1 MEGYMEKHKDVTV
14 IEQYLGHQIM
24 IDDFELESTVFSKI
38 ADAVPDMLYVTDIQ
52 QMRKVYSNARIHQLF
67 RMGRKEI
74 SEMGMKFF
82 EKIIHPADQH
92 QYFESIQHLRF
103 AKDNEVHELQ
113 YRIIDYEGKIHWL
126 ATKRKVLKRDQFGN
140 PLHVIGISQ
149 DITQQIEL
157 NIERERLLEEQ
168 AKLKA
173 AQQRRLFKAII
184 SAQEEER
191 RNIAENLHNEV
202 GQLLFAAQLKLSQ
215 TDKETR
221 ALLNAAI
228 KKVRQISFE
237 LTPVLLSDMGL
248 EVALRDM
255 LERKL
260 EPNQIS
266 FNLSFNI
273 KGHRL
278 NINMEVV
285 IFRIVQELLN
295 NTIKYANATHV
306 NVLVLQKDEELYV
319 SQTDNGKGMD
329 TKVLSDLKEGF
340 GLKSIV
346 NRLRL
351 LNGVIEVFSQP
362 QKGTKVLMNIPLNGA
377 E

>member
-1 MEGYMEKHKDVTV
+1 MEKYKDTTV
-14 IEQYLGHQIM
+14 IEQYLGHEIIM
-24 IDDFELESTVFSKI
+24 DDFELESTVFSKI

-52 QMRKVYSNARIHQLF
+52 QMRKVYSNTRIHQLF
-67 RMGRKEI
+67 KMGRKEI

-113 YRIIDYEGKIHWL
+113 YRIIDFDGKIHWL
-126 ATKRKVLKRDQFGN
+126 STKRKVLKRDQYGN

-157 NIERERLLEEQ
+157 NAERERLLEEQ
-168 AKLKA
+168 TKLKA

-202 GQLLFAAQLKLSQ
+202 GQLLFAAQLKLSPSE
-215 TDKETR
+215 KESR

-273 KGHRL
+273 KDIRL

-306 NVLVLQKDEELYV
+306 NVLVLQKEEELYV

>member
-1 MEGYMEKHKDVTV
+1 MEKQNSASL
-14 IEQYLGHQIM
+14 IEQYLGHEIIM
-24 IDDFELESTVFSKI
+24 DDFELKSTVFSKI

-67 RMGRKEI
+67 KMTRKEI
-74 SEMGMKFF
+74 SEMGLRFF
-82 EKIIHPADQH
+82 EKIVHPADQFH
-92 QYFESIQHLRF
+92 YFESIQKLRS
-103 AKDNEVHELQ
+103 ANDDDVHELQ
-113 YRIIDYEGKIHWL
+113 YRIIDHEGKIHWL
-126 ATKRKVLKRDQFGN
+126 NTRRKVLKRDNVGS
-140 PLHVIGISQ
+140 PLHIIGVSQ

-157 NIERERLLEEQ
+157 NAERERLLEEQ

-202 GQLLFAAQLKLSQ
+202 GQLLFAAQLKLNPAE
-215 TDKETR
+215 KESR

-248 EVALRDM
+248 EVALKDM

-260 EPNQIS
+260 EPHEIS
-266 FNLSFNI
+266 YNLSFNI
-273 KGHRL
+273 KGIRL

-295 NTIKYANATHV
+295 NTIKYAEATHV

-329 TKVLSDLKEGF
+329 TQVLSDLKEGF

-351 LNGVIEVFSQP
+351 LNGVIEIFSQP

-377 E
+377 EY

>member
-1 MEGYMEKHKDVTV
+1 MEKRKDTTV

-24 IDDFELESTVFSKI
+24 MENFELESTVFSKI

-52 QMRKVYSNARIHQLF
+52 QMRKVYSNTRIHQLF
-67 RMGRKEI
+67 KMGRREI
-74 SEMGMKFF
+74 SEMGMRFF
-82 EKIIHPADQH
+82 ERIVHPADQH
-92 QYFESIQHLRF
+92 QYFESIQNLRN
-103 AKDNEVHELQ
+103 ARDNEVHELQ
-113 YRIIDYEGKIHWL
+113 YRIIDHEGKIHWL
-126 ATKRKVLKRDQFGN
+126 ATKRKVLKRDEFGI
-140 PLHVIGISQ
+140 PIHIIGISQ
-149 DITQQIEL
+149 DITEQIIL
-157 NIERERLLEEQ
+157 NEERQRLIDEQ
-168 AKLKA
+168 TKLKA

-191 RNIAENLHNEV
+191 RNIAENLHNEI
-202 GQLLFAAQLKLSQ
+202 GQLLFAAQLKLSPSE
-215 TDKETR
+215 KESR
-221 ALLNAAI
+221 ALLNTAI

-237 LTPVLLSDMGL
+237 LTPVLLNDMGL
-248 EVALRDM
+248 EVALKDM

-260 EPNQIS
+260 DPQQIS

-273 KGHRL
+273 KGDRL
-278 NINMEVV
+278 NTNMEVV

-295 NTIKYANATHV
+295 NTIKYADATHV
-306 NVLVLQKDEELYV
+306 NVLVLQKEEELYV

-329 TKVLSDLKEGF
+329 TQVLSDLKEGF

-346 NRLRL
+346 NRLHL

-362 QKGTKVLMNIPLNGA
+362 SKGTKVLMNIPLNGA

>member
-1 MEGYMEKHKDVTV
+1 MEKQKNASL
-14 IEQYLGHQIM
+14 IEQYLGHEIIM
-24 IDDFELESTVFSKI
+24 DDFELKSTVFSKI

-67 RMGRKEI
+67 KMTRKEI
-74 SEMGMKFF
+74 SEMGLRFF
-82 EKIIHPADQH
+82 EKIVHPADQFH
-92 QYFESIQHLRF
+92 YFESIQKLRS
-103 AKDNEVHELQ
+103 ANDDDVHELQ
-113 YRIIDYEGKIHWL
+113 YRIIDHEGKIHWL
-126 ATKRKVLKRDQFGN
+126 NTRRKVLKRDNVGS
-140 PLHVIGISQ
+140 PLHIIGVSQ

-157 NIERERLLEEQ
+157 NAERERLLEEQ

-202 GQLLFAAQLKLSQ
+202 GQLLFAAQLKLNPAE
-215 TDKETR
+215 KESR

-248 EVALRDM
+248 EVALKDM

-260 EPNQIS
+260 EPHEIS
-266 FNLSFNI
+266 YNLSFNI
-273 KGHRL
+273 KGIRL

-295 NTIKYANATHV
+295 NTIKYAEATHV

-329 TKVLSDLKEGF
+329 TQVLSDLKEGF

-351 LNGVIEVFSQP
+351 LNGVIEIFSQP

-377 E
+377 EY